1 MIHKYNIGELS
12 LVDRPIGGA
21 KQGFGGTLPRHDA
34 NHERRYF
41 DTENRSF
48 YGHGSA
54 PAVEPIRRAGTNVRP
69 FEL

>member
-1 MIHKYNIGELS
+1 MIHKYNIGDLS

-21 KQGFGGTLPRHDA
+21 KQGFGATLPRHDA

-41 DTENRSF
+41 ETENRTF
-48 YGHGSA
+48 YGKGSA
-54 PAVEPIRRAGTNVRP
+54 PVVKQAHRAGTNVRP